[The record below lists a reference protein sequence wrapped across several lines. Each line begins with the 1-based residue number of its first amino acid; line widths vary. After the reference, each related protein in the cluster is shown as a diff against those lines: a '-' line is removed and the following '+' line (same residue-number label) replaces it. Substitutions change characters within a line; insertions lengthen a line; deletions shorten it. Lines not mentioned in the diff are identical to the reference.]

1 MAWLALVKT
10 TFNIMEKAVKEEV
23 KKTSKKK
30 EVFTTS
36 EQIENLI
43 TEFKSIEKTS
53 ENILVSIQHLESVK
67 KLLEKETLN
76 IEVVDSE
83 VV

>member
-1 MAWLALVKT
+1 
-10 TFNIMEKAVKEEV
+10 MEKAVKKEV
-23 KKTSKKK
+23 KKISKEK
-30 EVFTTS
+30 EVFTAS

-43 TEFKSIEKTS
+43 TEFNSIKKPS

>member
-1 MAWLALVKT
+1 
-10 TFNIMEKAVKEEV
+10 MEKAVKEEV

-43 TEFKSIEKTS
+43 TEF
-53 ENILVSIQHLESVK
+53 N
-67 KLLEKETLN
+67 
-76 IEVVDSE
+76 
-83 VV
+83 

>member
-1 MAWLALVKT
+1 
-10 TFNIMEKAVKEEV
+10 MEKAVKKEV
-23 KKTSKKK
+23 KKISKEK

-43 TEFKSIEKTS
+43 TEFKSIEKPS